1 MAMLPLKAIIARMA
15 AVTFRGIRT
24 RFGILAT
31 ARRRAAVRLV
41 GWLVR
46 GVYRPDCGS
55 SDVAAGAGEEA
66 VCPLGPS
73 PLANSNV
80 AGSLRRSRIHG
91 TCAVEALLHVL
102 SVVENAGYQ
111 IGTFFRL
118 NRRRAGDSP
127 QPRSSYWMNA
137 VAPTCSFSTSG
148 AARKVWQMPNMRQC
162 RIGVRT
168 RCQAE
173 SQMVGN
179 SDDNFQSDLYRRHV
193 WHVQRASGRSST
205 LHR

>member
-1 MAMLPLKAIIARMA
+1 MQTTPSPVDSGISLSAILRPLRGRFIPKSRIRDRGGRWHEERDWAW
-15 AVTFRGIRT
+15 FRCRSI
-24 RFGILAT
+24 
-31 ARRRAAVRLV
+31 
-41 GWLVR
+41 
-46 GVYRPDCGS
+46 PCGS
-55 SDVAAGAGEEA
+55 PRPSHG
-66 VCPLGPS
+66 GPRKPS
-73 PLANSNV
+73 V
-80 AGSLRRSRIHG
+80 IGDGGSLVSEG
-91 TCAVEALLHVL
+91 VPNPTL
-102 SVVENAGYQ
+102 
-111 IGTFFRL
+111 
-118 NRRRAGDSP
+118 AGDSP